1 MCSVL
6 IRFAP
11 ISVTHVDV
19 SDWSNHLLYDR
30 LWRRHVGQ
38 FSRRH
43 RLIRDA
49 WQELVDQLHHVEF
62 DAGLTD
68 AEVADI
74 ECTFAFRFPPDLSA
88 FLQTAL
94 PRGPKFPDW
103 RSGDEAALRDWLGIP
118 RQGIPSRIRAGGSRA
133 VANGSEIDPVLGC

>member
-1 MCSVL
+1 M
-6 IRFAP
+6 
-11 ISVTHVDV
+11 
-19 SDWSNHLLYDR
+19 
-30 LWRRHVGQ
+30 
-38 FSRRH
+38 
-43 RLIRDA
+43 
-49 WQELVDQLHHVEF
+49 EF

-68 AEVADI
+68 AELTAI
-74 ECTFAFRFPPDLSA
+74 ENTFAFRFPPDLSA

-118 RQGIPSRIRAGGSRA
+118 RQGIPSRIRAAGSRA